1 MLFMLAA
8 FKNRFIGVPFF
19 SFLIYTISKEKKSD
33 DGEGNDPPIASVVK
47 KILEDSGAHDVE
59 VNKRILNVFKKKISI
74 LHTAFKRASKSEPN
88 YKLKVFYNEVDVL
101 KLKGDCD
108 RLRGEKRALE
118 ECVTE
123 QAAKRICLEEKLKT
137 ALEKSQKKDEESK
150 RRFKRFAKKVADMC
164 LEKRSRGQAKK
175 KSFRQYTRQHQ
186 ARVKKQLKEQCHTTL
201 PFLGLY
207 NYVATKAEV
216 FNEDTGKLE
225 TFSLLEEG
233 ELPFIDNTEKEMT
246 DKKLDDL
253 NMWMYLKDKFNTS
266 NEAWREFSVKDMPK
280 LSQITKRINELNTS
294 WNLICT
300 PGEAEG
306 VQVKFEDSLRKQLT
320 RLDLKENT
328 IKVKLSGD
336 GTQIGKRLKIV
347 NFTYT
352 ILNEKDLAMGEKGNY
367 ILAIIKTTESYEN
380 LQESLSDLRNEMELL
395 ETITVNNCK
404 YNIEYFLRGRL
415 GVSDLRLWPGG
426 CKLRLC
432 LHMV

>member
-1 MLFMLAA
+1 
-8 FKNRFIGVPFF
+8 
-19 SFLIYTISKEKKSD
+19 
-33 DGEGNDPPIASVVK
+33 
-47 KILEDSGAHDVE
+47 
-59 VNKRILNVFKKKISI
+59 
-74 LHTAFKRASKSEPN
+74 
-88 YKLKVFYNEVDVL
+88 
-101 KLKGDCD
+101 
-108 RLRGEKRALE
+108 
-118 ECVTE
+118 
-123 QAAKRICLEEKLKT
+123 
-137 ALEKSQKKDEESK
+137 
-150 RRFKRFAKKVADMC
+150 MC

-266 NEAWREFSVKDMPK
+266 IEAWREFSVKDMPK

-415 GVSDLRLWPGG
+415 GVSDWRLWPGG

>member
-1 MLFMLAA
+1 MVY
-8 FKNRFIGVPFF
+8 I
-19 SFLIYTISKEKKSD
+19 I
-33 DGEGNDPPIASVVK
+33 
-47 KILEDSGAHDVE
+47 
-59 VNKRILNVFKKKISI
+59 
-74 LHTAFKRASKSEPN
+74 
-88 YKLKVFYNEVDVL
+88 
-101 KLKGDCD
+101 
-108 RLRGEKRALE
+108 
-118 ECVTE
+118 
-123 QAAKRICLEEKLKT
+123 
-137 ALEKSQKKDEESK
+137 
-150 RRFKRFAKKVADMC
+150 
-164 LEKRSRGQAKK
+164 
-175 KSFRQYTRQHQ
+175 
-186 ARVKKQLKEQCHTTL
+186 
-201 PFLGLY
+201 
-207 NYVATKAEV
+207 VATKVDV

-246 DKKLDDL
+246 DKELDDL
-253 NMWMYLKDKFNTS
+253 NMWMYLKDNFNIS
-266 NEAWREFSVKDMPK
+266 NEAWREFSVKAKDMPK

-294 WNLICT
+294 WNLSCT

-352 ILNEKDLAMGEKGNY
+352 ILNEKDLAMGEKRNY

-380 LQESLSDLRNEMELL
+380 LRESLSDLRNEMELL

-404 YNIEYFLRGRL
+404 YNIAYFLRGRL